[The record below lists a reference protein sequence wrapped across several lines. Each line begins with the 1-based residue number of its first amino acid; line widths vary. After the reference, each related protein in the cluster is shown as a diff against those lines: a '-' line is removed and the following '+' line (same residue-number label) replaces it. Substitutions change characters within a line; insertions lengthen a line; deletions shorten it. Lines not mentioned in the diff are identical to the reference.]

1 MIAIGPMAERDNT
14 RLESESYGEGEKAIP
29 IVTVQDLSFRWSV
42 RAPYVLGIGELSIQR
57 GERVFI
63 AGPSGSGK
71 TTLLNLLAGV
81 VTPDSG
87 HIVILGTDIAS
98 LSGPERDAFRSA
110 HIGLVFQMF
119 NLIPYLSAIENVL
132 LPCRFSHARRAALA
146 EAGTTPQEE
155 AHRLLSHLQLDSEH
169 LLRGSVTRLSAG
181 QQQRV
186 AVARALI
193 GKPELMICDEPTSAL
208 DVSVQ
213 AQILNLLLDL
223 RRELGLTLVLISHD
237 LAVVEHMA
245 NRIAVMYLGRI
256 VEEGTAE
263 QVFDRPRHPYTKA
276 LLGSVLTPE
285 PELGLPEV
293 VLGATFPNPVEP
305 PAGCV
310 FHPRCPEF
318 IEGTCDAAQ
327 PALLPVDDNVRVRC
341 FRTESGPSS

>member
-1 MIAIGPMAERDNT
+1 MRVSVGKTVERDNT
-14 RLESESYGEGEKAIP
+14 RLEPESYGEGEEALP
-29 IVTVQDLSFRWSV
+29 IVAVQDLSFRWSV

-57 GERVFI
+57 GERIFI
-63 AGPSGSGK
+63 EGPSGSGK

-87 HIVILGTDIAS
+87 RIVILGTDIAS

-119 NLIPYLSAIENVL
+119 NLIPYLSAIEYVL

-146 EAGTTPQEE
+146 EAGTTPHEE

-208 DVSVQ
+208 DANAARAFLQLIS
-213 AQILNLLLDL
+213 A
-223 RRELGLTLVLISHD
+223 EAAASGATLVFVSHD
-237 LAVVEHMA
+237 RSLAGM
-245 NRIAVMYLGRI
+245 
-256 VEEGTAE
+256 
-263 QVFDRPRHPYTKA
+263 FDRTVELPKINHPA
-276 LLGSVLTPE
+276 GALGS
-285 PELGLPEV
+285 
-293 VLGATFPNPVEP
+293 
-305 PAGCV
+305 
-310 FHPRCPEF
+310 
-318 IEGTCDAAQ
+318 
-327 PALLPVDDNVRVRC
+327 
-341 FRTESGPSS
+341 

>member
-1 MIAIGPMAERDNT
+1 MIAIGPAAERDNT
-14 RLESESYGEGEKAIP
+14 RLESESYGEGEEAIP
-29 IVTVQDLSFRWSV
+29 IVAVQDLSFRWSV

-63 AGPSGSGK
+63 EGPSGSGK

-208 DVSVQ
+208 DANAARAFLQLIS
-213 AQILNLLLDL
+213 A
-223 RRELGLTLVLISHD
+223 EAAASGATLVFVSHD
-237 LAVVEHMA
+237 RSLAGM
-245 NRIAVMYLGRI
+245 
-256 VEEGTAE
+256 
-263 QVFDRPRHPYTKA
+263 FDRTVELPKINQPA
-276 LLGSVLTPE
+276 GALGS
-285 PELGLPEV
+285 
-293 VLGATFPNPVEP
+293 
-305 PAGCV
+305 
-310 FHPRCPEF
+310 
-318 IEGTCDAAQ
+318 
-327 PALLPVDDNVRVRC
+327 
-341 FRTESGPSS
+341 